1 MKSIVKSRKINID
14 KIYNL
19 PKKVEFCKKCVISN
33 QRPRINFDNE
43 GVCAACRYFEYK
55 QNINFK
61 KREEEL

>member
-43 GVCAACRYFEYK
+43 VFVQHVDILNTNK
-55 QNINFK
+55 I
-61 KREEEL
+61 